1 VKGNTFPPTILSQL
15 SNILKPTDKVLDP
28 TPASTIDPR
37 INMQPAFNPQVQS
50 PPLDPQAA
58 LLALLTQAAAS
69 SGNLSTSQ
77 MITNVGASPQL
88 DATQLAVLQQLA
100 HTAASVP
107 SVSQTLPLPEPV
119 NVQKFPSSSG
129 VSGSSHSP
137 PSSHRDEPHNMAK
150 KEQRYNRFRSPEN
163 EIGHNPHFDPD
174 NIRGKHRGGLRSR
187 GRGDHLTHKWDN
199 RDRDSYRNSERDR
212 SPPRGGRGGRSR
224 SRSPPSRYGG
234 RRGSRFSQRT
244 QFASPS
250 QQQESLQGST
260 TSSRTENDSGKDE
273 FGRDV
278 RPQSPHSKSP
288 SVARDTS
295 LPAPSPPTTI
305 IKPRVES
312 RSSLAVTTNLDPKS
326 VSPLVPAN
334 AASDKPS
341 APLVSNTV
349 PYSELGMDN
358 FDLSTFDYT
367 SPTSWEALGKMWQVT
382 NGYLPSTEELIQ
394 FVISCGT
401 GQMSFLELSNGNQQ
415 QSAGITNQSWGEE
428 QLSGGF
434 PYGNGRNIHQDSDMT
449 QATDAIVLGGGDT
462 NGPKNTS
469 ISSGQK
475 PTPTLHESQTSGS
488 GRMQKVGD
496 KWVFVRGS
504 TTDVS

>member
-1 VKGNTFPPTILSQL
+1 
-15 SNILKPTDKVLDP
+15 
-28 TPASTIDPR
+28 
-37 INMQPAFNPQVQS
+37 
-50 PPLDPQAA
+50 
-58 LLALLTQAAAS
+58 
-69 SGNLSTSQ
+69 

-137 PSSHRDEPHNMAK
+137 PSSHRNEPHNMAK

-174 NIRGKHRGGLRSR
+174 NIRGKYRGGLRR
-187 GRGDHLTHKWDN
+187 GRGDHLTHRWDN
-199 RDRDSYRNSERDR
+199 RDRDSYRRSSERDR

-244 QFASPS
+244 RIASPS

-260 TSSRTENDSGKDE
+260 SSRTENDPGKDE
-273 FGRDV
+273 FGRDI

-288 SVARDTS
+288 PVARETS
-295 LPAPSPPTTI
+295 LPAPISSTTI

-312 RSSLAVTTNLDPKS
+312 RSSLAVTTNLDQKS
-326 VSPLVPAN
+326 VPPLVTADD
-334 AASDKPS
+334 AASNKPS

-349 PYSELGMDN
+349 PYSGLGMDS

-367 SPTSWEALGKMWQVT
+367 SPTSWEALGKMWQVI
-382 NGYLPSTEELIQ
+382 NGYLPSTEQLIQ

-401 GQMSFLELSNGNQQ
+401 GQMSFSELPNGNEQ
-415 QSAGITNQSWGEE
+415 QSAGFTNQSWGDE

-434 PYGNGRNIHQDSDMT
+434 PYGNGRNMQVSDMT
-449 QATDAIVLGGGDT
+449 QATDAIVLGGDDT
-462 NGPKNTS
+462 NSPKNTS

-475 PTPTLHESQTSGS
+475 LSPTLHDSQTSGSSS

-504 TTDVS
+504 TMDVSQ

>member
-1 VKGNTFPPTILSQL
+1 MV
-15 SNILKPTDKVLDP
+15 
-28 TPASTIDPR
+28 A
-37 INMQPAFNPQVQS
+37 
-50 PPLDPQAA
+50 
-58 LLALLTQAAAS
+58 
-69 SGNLSTSQ
+69 
-77 MITNVGASPQL
+77 NVGASPQL

-174 NIRGKHRGGLRSR
+174 NIRGKYKGGPRSR

-199 RDRDSYRNSERDR
+199 RDRDSYRTSERDR
-212 SPPRGGRGGRSR
+212 SSPPRGGRGGRSR

-234 RRGSRFSQRT
+234 SRSSRFSQRT
-244 QFASPS
+244 RFASPS
-250 QQQESLQGST
+250 QLQESLQGS

-273 FGRDV
+273 FGRDI

-288 SVARDTS
+288 SVAHDTS
-295 LPAPSPPTTI
+295 LPAPSPPPTTI
-305 IKPRVES
+305 IIPRGES

-326 VSPLVPAN
+326 VSPLVTAN
-334 AASDKPS
+334 AASNKPS

-349 PYSELGMDN
+349 PYSGLGMEN

-382 NGYLPSTEELIQ
+382 HGYLPSTEQLMQ

-401 GQMSFLELSNGNQQ
+401 GQMSFLELSNSNQQ
-415 QSAGITNQSWGEE
+415 QSAGFTNQSWGEE
-428 QLSGGF
+428 ELSGGGF
-434 PYGNGRNIHQDSDMT
+434 PYGNGRNMGHGSD
-449 QATDAIVLGGGDT
+449 TDAIVLGGGDT
-462 NGPKNTS
+462 NSPKNTS
-469 ISSGQK
+469 IPSGQK
-475 PTPTLHESQTSGS
+475 PTLHESQTSGS
-488 GRMQKVGD
+488 SSGRMQKIGD

>member
-1 VKGNTFPPTILSQL
+1 
-15 SNILKPTDKVLDP
+15 
-28 TPASTIDPR
+28 
-37 INMQPAFNPQVQS
+37 M
-50 PPLDPQAA
+50 
-58 LLALLTQAAAS
+58 
-69 SGNLSTSQ
+69 
-77 MITNVGASPQL
+77 GASPQL

-137 PSSHRDEPHNMAK
+137 PSSHRDELHNMAK

-174 NIRGKHRGGLRSR
+174 NIRGKYRGGHRSR
-187 GRGDHLTHKWDN
+187 GRGDNLTHKWDN
-199 RDRDSYRNSERDR
+199 RDRDSYRTSEKDR
-212 SPPRGGRGGRSR
+212 SPRRGGRSR

-234 RRGSRFSQRT
+234 RRSSRFSQRT
-244 QFASPS
+244 RFASPS
-250 QQQESLQGST
+250 QRHESLQGSI
-260 TSSRTENDSGKDE
+260 SSRTENDSGKDE

-288 SVARDTS
+288 PSVAHETS

-305 IKPRVES
+305 NKPRVES

-326 VSPLVPAN
+326 VSPLVTAN
-334 AASDKPS
+334 SDSNKPTS

-349 PYSELGMDN
+349 HYSGLGMDN

-367 SPTSWEALGKMWQVT
+367 SPTSWEALGKRWQVT
-382 NGYLPSTEELIQ
+382 HGYLPSTEQLIQ

-401 GQMSFLELSNGNQQ
+401 GQMSFLELSNSNQQ
-415 QSAGITNQSWGEE
+415 QSVGFTDQSWGEE
-428 QLSGGF
+428 QLSDSGF
-434 PYGNGRNIHQDSDMT
+434 SYGNGRNMHQG
-449 QATDAIVLGGGDT
+449 TDAIVLGGGDT
-462 NGPKNTS
+462 NSPKNTS
-469 ISSGQK
+469 ISSSQ
-475 PTPTLHESQTSGS
+475 TPTLHESRSSTSGS

-496 KWVFVRGS
+496 KWVFVRGGS
-504 TTDVS
+504 TTDV

>member
-1 VKGNTFPPTILSQL
+1 
-15 SNILKPTDKVLDP
+15 
-28 TPASTIDPR
+28 
-37 INMQPAFNPQVQS
+37 
-50 PPLDPQAA
+50 
-58 LLALLTQAAAS
+58 
-69 SGNLSTSQ
+69 

-119 NVQKFPSSSG
+119 NVQNFPSSSG
-129 VSGSSHSP
+129 VSGSSRSP
-137 PSSHRDEPHNMAK
+137 LSSHRDELHNMAK

-163 EIGHNPHFDPD
+163 EIGLNPHFDPD
-174 NIRGKHRGGLRSR
+174 NIRGKYRGGLRSR

-199 RDRDSYRNSERDR
+199 RDRDSYRTPERDR

-234 RRGSRFSQRT
+234 RRSSRFSQNTR
-244 QFASPS
+244 FASPS
-250 QQQESLQGST
+250 RRQESLQGS

-273 FGRDV
+273 FGRDI
-278 RPQSPHSKSP
+278 RPQSPDSKSP
-288 SVARDTS
+288 SVAHDTS

-326 VSPLVPAN
+326 VSPLVTAN
-334 AASDKPS
+334 AASNKPS

-349 PYSELGMDN
+349 PYSGLGMDN

-367 SPTSWEALGKMWQVT
+367 SPASWEALGKMWQVT
-382 NGYLPSTEELIQ
+382 NGYLPSTEQLIQ

-401 GQMSFLELSNGNQQ
+401 GQMSFPELSNSNQQ
-415 QSAGITNQSWGEE
+415 QSVGFTNQSWGEE
-428 QLSGGF
+428 QLSGSG
-434 PYGNGRNIHQDSDMT
+434 YGNGRNMHQAE
-449 QATDAIVLGGGDT
+449 ATDAIVLGGGDT
-462 NGPKNTS
+462 NSPENTS
-469 ISSGQK
+469 ISSDQN
-475 PTPTLHESQTSGS
+475 PTFYESQTSGSSS

>member
-1 VKGNTFPPTILSQL
+1 
-15 SNILKPTDKVLDP
+15 
-28 TPASTIDPR
+28 
-37 INMQPAFNPQVQS
+37 
-50 PPLDPQAA
+50 
-58 LLALLTQAAAS
+58 
-69 SGNLSTSQ
+69 
-77 MITNVGASPQL
+77 VGASPQL

-129 VSGSSHSP
+129 VSGSSRSP

-163 EIGHNPHFDPD
+163 EIGHNHFDSD
-174 NIRGKHRGGLRSR
+174 NIRGKYRGGR
-187 GRGDHLTHKWDN
+187 GRGDNLTHKWDN
-199 RDRDSYRNSERDR
+199 RDRDSYRTSEKDR
-212 SPPRGGRGGRSR
+212 SPRRGGRSR

-234 RRGSRFSQRT
+234 RRSSRFSQRT
-244 QFASPS
+244 RFASPS
-250 QQQESLQGST
+250 QRQESLQGST
-260 TSSRTENDSGKDE
+260 PSRTEIGSGKDE
-273 FGRDV
+273 FGRDI

-288 SVARDTS
+288 PSVAHETS
-295 LPAPSPPTTI
+295 LSAPSPPTTI
-305 IKPRVES
+305 NKPRVES

-326 VSPLVPAN
+326 VPPLVTAN
-334 AASDKPS
+334 ADSNKPTS

-349 PYSELGMDN
+349 PYSGLGMDN

-382 NGYLPSTEELIQ
+382 HGYLPSTEELIQ

-401 GQMSFLELSNGNQQ
+401 GQMSSLELSNGNQQ
-415 QSAGITNQSWGEE
+415 QSVGFTDQSWGEE
-428 QLSGGF
+428 QRSSGF
-434 PYGNGRNIHQDSDMT
+434 PYGNGRNMHQGNNIT

-462 NGPKNTS
+462 NSPKITS
-469 ISSGQK
+469 ISSSQK
-475 PTPTLHESQTSGS
+475 PTPTLHDSQSSTSGS

-496 KWVFVRGS
+496 KWVFVRGGS
-504 TTDVS
+504 TTDV

>member
-1 VKGNTFPPTILSQL
+1 MV
-15 SNILKPTDKVLDP
+15 
-28 TPASTIDPR
+28 
-37 INMQPAFNPQVQS
+37 
-50 PPLDPQAA
+50 
-58 LLALLTQAAAS
+58 
-69 SGNLSTSQ
+69 
-77 MITNVGASPQL
+77 TNVGASPQL

-107 SVSQTLPLPEPV
+107 SVSQTLPLPDPV

-150 KEQRYNRFRSPEN
+150 KEQRYNRFHSPEN
-163 EIGHNPHFDPD
+163 EIGLNPHFDPD
-174 NIRGKHRGGLRSR
+174 NIRGKYRGGLRSR

-199 RDRDSYRNSERDR
+199 RDRDSYRTSERER
-212 SPPRGGRGGRSR
+212 SPPRRGGGGRSR

-234 RRGSRFSQRT
+234 RRSSRFSQRT
-244 QFASPS
+244 RLASPS
-250 QQQESLQGST
+250 QRQESLQGS

-273 FGRDV
+273 FGRDI

-288 SVARDTS
+288 SVARETS
-295 LPAPSPPTTI
+295 LPAPISPTTI

-312 RSSLAVTTNLDPKS
+312 RSSLAVTTNLDQKS
-326 VSPLVPAN
+326 VSPLVTADD
-334 AASDKPS
+334 AASKPS

-349 PYSELGMDN
+349 PYSGLGMDN

-367 SPTSWEALGKMWQVT
+367 SPASWEALGKMWQVT
-382 NGYLPSTEELIQ
+382 NGYLPSTEQLIQ

-401 GQMSFLELSNGNQQ
+401 GQMSFPELSNGNQE
-415 QSAGITNQSWGEE
+415 QSAGFTNQSWGEE
-428 QLSGGF
+428 QLSGGGF
-434 PYGNGRNIHQDSDMT
+434 PYGNGRNMHQGSDILLVT
-449 QATDAIVLGGGDT
+449 QTTDAIVLGGDDT

-475 PTPTLHESQTSGS
+475 PTPTLQESQISGSSS

-504 TTDVS
+504 NMDVS

>member
-1 VKGNTFPPTILSQL
+1 
-15 SNILKPTDKVLDP
+15 
-28 TPASTIDPR
+28 
-37 INMQPAFNPQVQS
+37 
-50 PPLDPQAA
+50 
-58 LLALLTQAAAS
+58 
-69 SGNLSTSQ
+69 

-119 NVQKFPSSSG
+119 NVQNFPSSSG

-163 EIGHNPHFDPD
+163 EIGLNPHFNPD
-174 NIRGKHRGGLRSR
+174 SIRGKYRGGLRSR
-187 GRGDHLTHKWDN
+187 GRGDYVTHKWDN
-199 RDRDSYRNSERDR
+199 RDRDSYRTSERDR

-234 RRGSRFSQRT
+234 RRSSRFSQSTR
-244 QFASPS
+244 FASPS
-250 QQQESLQGST
+250 QRQESLQGST
-260 TSSRTENDSGKDE
+260 PFRTENDSGKDE
-273 FGRDV
+273 FGRDI

-288 SVARDTS
+288 SVVHDTS
-295 LPAPSPPTTI
+295 LPASSPPTTI
-305 IKPRVES
+305 TKPQVES

-326 VSPLVPAN
+326 VSPLVTAD
-334 AASDKPS
+334 AASNKPS

-349 PYSELGMDN
+349 PYSGLGMDS

-382 NGYLPSTEELIQ
+382 NGYLPSTEQLIQ

-401 GQMSFLELSNGNQQ
+401 GQMSFPELSNGNQQ
-415 QSAGITNQSWGEE
+415 QSTGFTNQSWGEE
-428 QLSGGF
+428 QLSGSG
-434 PYGNGRNIHQDSDMT
+434 YGNGRNMHQGSET
-449 QATDAIVLGGGDT
+449 TDAIVLGGGDT
-462 NGPKNTS
+462 NSPQNTL

-475 PTPTLHESQTSGS
+475 PILESQTSSSS

>member
-1 VKGNTFPPTILSQL
+1 
-15 SNILKPTDKVLDP
+15 
-28 TPASTIDPR
+28 
-37 INMQPAFNPQVQS
+37 
-50 PPLDPQAA
+50 
-58 LLALLTQAAAS
+58 
-69 SGNLSTSQ
+69 

-107 SVSQTLPLPEPV
+107 SVSQNLPLPEPV

-163 EIGHNPHFDPD
+163 EIGVNPHFDLD
-174 NIRGKHRGGLRSR
+174 SKRGKYRGGLRSR

-199 RDRDSYRNSERDR
+199 RDRDSYRTSEIDQ

-234 RRGSRFSQRT
+234 RSSRFSQRT
-244 QFASPS
+244 RFASPS
-250 QQQESLQGST
+250 QRQESLQGST
-260 TSSRTENDSGKDE
+260 ASKTNIDSGKDE
-273 FGRDV
+273 FGRDI
-278 RPQSPHSKSP
+278 RSQSPHSKSP
-288 SVARDTS
+288 SVARETP
-295 LPAPSPPTTI
+295 LPAPSSPTTI

-312 RSSLAVTTNLDPKS
+312 RSSLAVTTNLDQKS
-326 VSPLVPAN
+326 VSSLVTAN
-334 AASDKPS
+334 DAASDKPS

-349 PYSELGMDN
+349 PYSGLGMDS

-382 NGYLPSTEELIQ
+382 NGYLPSTEQLIQ
-394 FVISCGT
+394 FVISSGT
-401 GQMSFLELSNGNQQ
+401 GQMSFPELSNGNQQ
-415 QSAGITNQSWGEE
+415 QSSEFTNQSWGEE
-428 QLSGGF
+428 QLSHGGSGF
-434 PYGNGRNIHQDSDMT
+434 PHGNGRNIHQGSDT
-449 QATDAIVLGGGDT
+449 TDAIVLGGDDT
-462 NGPKNTS
+462 SSSQNTS
-469 ISSGQK
+469 ISSCQK
-475 PTPTLHESQTSGS
+475 TTPTLHESQTSGSSSSS

>member
-1 VKGNTFPPTILSQL
+1 
-15 SNILKPTDKVLDP
+15 
-28 TPASTIDPR
+28 
-37 INMQPAFNPQVQS
+37 
-50 PPLDPQAA
+50 
-58 LLALLTQAAAS
+58 
-69 SGNLSTSQ
+69 

-88 DATQLAVLQQLA
+88 DATQIAVLQQLA

-163 EIGHNPHFDPD
+163 EIGLNPHFDPD
-174 NIRGKHRGGLRSR
+174 NIRGKYRGGIRSR

-199 RDRDSYRNSERDR
+199 RDRDPYRTSERDR
-212 SPPRGGRGGRSR
+212 SLPRGGRGGRSR

-234 RRGSRFSQRT
+234 RRNSRFSQRT
-244 QFASPS
+244 RFASPS
-250 QQQESLQGST
+250 QRQESLQGST
-260 TSSRTENDSGKDE
+260 SSRTENDAGKDE
-273 FGRDV
+273 FGRDI

-288 SVARDTS
+288 SVAHES
-295 LPAPSPPTTI
+295 SPPAPSPSTTI

-312 RSSLAVTTNLDPKS
+312 RSSLAVTTNLDQKP
-326 VSPLVPAN
+326 VSPLVTAD
-334 AASDKPS
+334 AASNKPS

-349 PYSELGMDN
+349 PYSGLGMDN

-367 SPTSWEALGKMWQVT
+367 SPTSWEALGKMWEVT
-382 NGYLPSTEELIQ
+382 NGYLPSTEQLIQ

-401 GQMSFLELSNGNQQ
+401 GQMSFPELLNSNQQ
-415 QSAGITNQSWGEE
+415 QSAEFTNQSWGEE
-428 QLSGGF
+428 QLSGF
-434 PYGNGRNIHQDSDMT
+434 PYGNGRNMHQGSDT
-449 QATDAIVLGGGDT
+449 TATDAIVLGGDDT
-462 NGPKNTS
+462 NSTKNTS
-469 ISSGQK
+469 ISSGQN
-475 PTPTLHESQTSGS
+475 PTPTLQENLTSGSSS

-496 KWVFVRGS
+496 KWVFVRGGS
-504 TTDVS
+504 TMDVS

>member
-1 VKGNTFPPTILSQL
+1 
-15 SNILKPTDKVLDP
+15 
-28 TPASTIDPR
+28 
-37 INMQPAFNPQVQS
+37 
-50 PPLDPQAA
+50 
-58 LLALLTQAAAS
+58 
-69 SGNLSTSQ
+69 

-107 SVSQTLPLPEPV
+107 SISQTLPLPEPV
-119 NVQKFPSSSG
+119 NVQNFPSSSG

-150 KEQRYNRFRSPEN
+150 KEQRYNQFRSPEN
-163 EIGHNPHFDPD
+163 EVGLNPHLDPD
-174 NIRGKHRGGLRSR
+174 NIRGKYRGGLRSR
-187 GRGDHLTHKWDN
+187 GRGDHLTHKRDN

-234 RRGSRFSQRT
+234 KRSSRFSQRT
-244 QFASPS
+244 RFASPS
-250 QQQESLQGST
+250 QRQESLQGST
-260 TSSRTENDSGKDE
+260 SSRTENGSGKDE
-273 FGRDV
+273 FGRDI

-288 SVARDTS
+288 SVVRETS
-295 LPAPSPPTTI
+295 LPAPSSPTSI

-312 RSSLAVTTNLDPKS
+312 RSSPAVTTNLDQKS
-326 VSPLVPAN
+326 VSPLVTADD
-334 AASDKPS
+334 AASNKPS

-349 PYSELGMDN
+349 PYSGLGMDS

-367 SPTSWEALGKMWQVT
+367 SPTSWEALGKRWQVT
-382 NGYLPSTEELIQ
+382 NGYLPSTEQLIQ

-401 GQMSFLELSNGNQQ
+401 GQMSFSELSNSNQQ
-415 QSAGITNQSWGEE
+415 QSVGFTNQSWGEE
-428 QLSGGF
+428 QPSGSGF
-434 PYGNGRNIHQDSDMT
+434 PYGNGRNIHQ
-449 QATDAIVLGGGDT
+449 ATDAIVLGGDDT
-462 NGPKNTS
+462 NSPKNTL
-469 ISSGQK
+469 ISSGQQ
-475 PTPTLHESQTSGS
+475 PTPALHESQTSGSSS

>member
-1 VKGNTFPPTILSQL
+1 
-15 SNILKPTDKVLDP
+15 
-28 TPASTIDPR
+28 
-37 INMQPAFNPQVQS
+37 
-50 PPLDPQAA
+50 
-58 LLALLTQAAAS
+58 
-69 SGNLSTSQ
+69 

-119 NVQKFPSSSG
+119 NVQNFPSSSG
-129 VSGSSHSP
+129 VSGSSQSP

-174 NIRGKHRGGLRSR
+174 NIRGKYRGGHRSR
-187 GRGDHLTHKWDN
+187 GRGDHVTHKWDN
-199 RDRDSYRNSERDR
+199 RDRDLYRNSERDR

-234 RRGSRFSQRT
+234 RRSSRFSQRT
-244 QFASPS
+244 RFASPP
-250 QQQESLQGST
+250 QRQESVQGST
-260 TSSRTENDSGKDE
+260 TPRTENDPGKDE
-273 FGRDV
+273 FGRDI
-278 RPQSPHSKSP
+278 RSQSPHSKSP
-288 SVARDTS
+288 PVAREAS
-295 LPAPSPPTTI
+295 LSAPISPTTI

-312 RSSLAVTTNLDPKS
+312 QSSLAVTTNLDQKS
-326 VSPLVPAN
+326 VSPLVTADD
-334 AASDKPS
+334 AASNPS

-349 PYSELGMDN
+349 PYSGLGMDN

-382 NGYLPSTEELIQ
+382 NGYLPSTEQLIQ

-401 GQMSFLELSNGNQQ
+401 GQMSFAELSNGNQQ
-415 QSAGITNQSWGEE
+415 QSVGFTNQSWGDDH
-428 QLSGGF
+428 SGGGF
-434 PYGNGRNIHQDSDMT
+434 PYGNGRNMLPGNDIT
-449 QATDAIVLGGGDT
+449 QTTDAIVLGGDDT
-462 NGPKNTS
+462 NSPKNAS

-475 PTPTLHESQTSGS
+475 PTPTLHESRTSLAGSSS

-504 TTDVS
+504 TMDVS

>member
-1 VKGNTFPPTILSQL
+1 
-15 SNILKPTDKVLDP
+15 
-28 TPASTIDPR
+28 
-37 INMQPAFNPQVQS
+37 
-50 PPLDPQAA
+50 
-58 LLALLTQAAAS
+58 
-69 SGNLSTSQ
+69 

-137 PSSHRDEPHNMAK
+137 PSSHRNEPHNMAK
-150 KEQRYNRFRSPEN
+150 KEQRYNRFRSPES
-163 EIGHNPHFDPD
+163 EIGLNPHFDPD
-174 NIRGKHRGGLRSR
+174 SIRGKYRGGLRSR

-199 RDRDSYRNSERDR
+199 RDRDSYRTSERDR

-234 RRGSRFSQRT
+234 RRSSRFSQRT
-244 QFASPS
+244 RFASPS
-250 QQQESLQGST
+250 QRQESLQGS

-273 FGRDV
+273 FGRDI

-288 SVARDTS
+288 SVAHETS
-295 LPAPSPPTTI
+295 PPAPSPPTTI

-312 RSSLAVTTNLDPKS
+312 RSSLAVTTNVDQKS
-326 VSPLVPAN
+326 VSPLVTAN
-334 AASDKPS
+334 AASNKPC

-349 PYSELGMDN
+349 PYSGLGMDN
-358 FDLSTFDYT
+358 FVLSTFDYT
-367 SPTSWEALGKMWQVT
+367 SPTSWEALGKMWEVT
-382 NGYLPSTEELIQ
+382 NGYLPSTEQLIQ

-401 GQMSFLELSNGNQQ
+401 GQMSFPELSNGNQQ
-415 QSAGITNQSWGEE
+415 QSTGFTNQSWGEE
-428 QLSGGF
+428 QFSGSGF
-434 PYGNGRNIHQDSDMT
+434 PYGNGRNMDQARGSDMT
-449 QATDAIVLGGGDT
+449 QATDAIVLGGDDT
-462 NGPKNTS
+462 NSPKNTS
-469 ISSGQK
+469 ISSNQK
-475 PTPTLHESQTSGS
+475 PTPTLHESQTSGSGS